1 MSLISEIYEEHYL
14 QWYLH
19 YTDNKNELI
28 ETFNNSLTL
37 LNNEYPPEAYVEEIY
52 SVNCQLFDNGICNQI
67 KSETITLSKQKKK
80 NIRKY
85 LVFTIWIVL
94 SLSSILLCYFQDELS
109 ITKYISTLVNS
120 ITMISGIIT
129 FLTIVKNKIT

>member
-1 MSLISEIYEEHYL
+1 M

-28 ETFNNSLTL
+28 ETFNNILAL
-37 LNNEYPPEAYVEEIY
+37 LNNEYPPEASVEEIY
-52 SVNCQLFDNGICNQI
+52 SVNCRLFDNGICNQI
-67 KSETITLSKQKKK
+67 KSETITLSQQKKK

-129 FLTIVKNKIT
+129 FLTIVKNNIT